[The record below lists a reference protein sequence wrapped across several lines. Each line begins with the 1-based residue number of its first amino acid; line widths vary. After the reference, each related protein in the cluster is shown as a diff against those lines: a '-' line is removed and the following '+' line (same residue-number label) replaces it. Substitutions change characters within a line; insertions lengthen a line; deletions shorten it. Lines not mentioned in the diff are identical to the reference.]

1 MKPRFE
7 CPICLSWLQD
17 PVLTSCGHKFCY
29 NCIHNWLK
37 REGARCPIDSQVLE
51 ENKDIFR
58 DHYTSREISQQQINC
73 LYENFGCDMKLSPLS
88 MQSHVINCIHKKNF
102 KSNGIVGNSTVVN
115 ECVENFEEKD
125 SCNTQVDEDN
135 NNCLSKIEDRLSSIK
150 MKTEETND
158 TFIGSTPLNSYSN
171 NGNLDCEN
179 IKDWKRLTKNLY
191 ERIVTLEQSN
201 QELNITIKNQSAV
214 ITSLQEVINMKE
226 QEISSNNRHG
236 IFIWK
241 INLFQ
246 EKLKEMQSTPLKM
259 FYSSEFYTHPN
270 GYKICARVNISSKN
284 SEFLSIVIHMMQS
297 DNNDFLDWPFEGTIS
312 FILVHPLDSKKSIRE
327 ETCTKPNLEAFKKPT
342 EELNKR
348 SFGYTE
354 FVPIN
359 ELSNFFH
366 NNSLVFRI
374 EIAKN
379 K

>member
-1 MKPRFE
+1 
-7 CPICLSWLQD
+7 
-17 PVLTSCGHKFCY
+17 
-29 NCIHNWLK
+29 
-37 REGARCPIDSQVLE
+37 
-51 ENKDIFR
+51 
-58 DHYTSREISQQQINC
+58 
-73 LYENFGCDMKLSPLS
+73 
-88 MQSHVINCIHKKNF
+88 
-102 KSNGIVGNSTVVN
+102 
-115 ECVENFEEKD
+115 
-125 SCNTQVDEDN
+125 
-135 NNCLSKIEDRLSSIK
+135 
-150 MKTEETND
+150 
-158 TFIGSTPLNSYSN
+158 
-171 NGNLDCEN
+171 
-179 IKDWKRLTKNLY
+179 
-191 ERIVTLEQSN
+191 
-201 QELNITIKNQSAV
+201 
-214 ITSLQEVINMKE
+214 MKE
-226 QEISSNNRHG
+226 QELSSNNRHG

-241 INLFQ
+241 INSFE
-246 EKLKEMQSTPLKM
+246 EKLKEMRSMPLKM
-259 FYSSEFYTHPN
+259 FYSPEFYTHPN